1 MSHMSIRLRVA
12 AVSVALACAAVGLW
26 GQGAASALAEDLPVG
41 SLSLA
46 PADAAFYSATLR
58 GKEQYDL
65 VMQSNAWKKL
75 KNMPTVQ
82 MGMMFLQFQLA
93 DPESPV
99 AKAKEMLDA
108 PENQELVA
116 LLADM
121 AGEEMFV
128 YGSADYLDL
137 IDLFQ
142 SINTNN
148 QFGPIIAAMQGE
160 DADGDAAA
168 AQQERVLKVLAEN
181 IDSLVVPDTVFGF
194 KVTKSDE
201 AMSQLERLEKVLTEM
216 IAEEPKL
223 EGSLTRKKIGDTE
236 YLSLILTGEM
246 IPWEEIEDQLP
257 EGEDRDK
264 IVEHV
269 KEMTL
274 EIVIGLQDEYVIVSI
289 GDNAEHLATLG
300 EGDTLSGVDEMEK
313 LSEHADE
320 RLTGIG
326 YASEALMTR
335 ASSTKEDLDSLKD
348 LAEQLL
354 ADAEVDEDLKERIK
368 ADVAELTEDMVV
380 YIPEPG
386 AIASIAFL
394 NETGTESF
402 TYNWGTNPMIDGG
415 QVLSMLNHVGSD
427 PLVACVARGKYS
439 PDSYATLVKW
449 LKKGHGYF
457 EDFGLPQMEEEE
469 RDKYAAIWPVLVPL
483 LERLDTITGTKFL
496 PAMAD
501 GQSAF
506 VLDAKMSSNNWIK
519 SLPVTA
525 EELPLI
531 EPAIVCGVTDAK
543 MLVEAMSEYRTLVN
557 DTLDKLEEVSD
568 GEAKTDFRLEA
579 PEMRKFDA
587 GDVYFYRLPEEA
599 GVEKRL
605 APNGGLSES
614 VAVLSISPRT
624 TVRLLESTPME
635 LDGPLAEAGEHPG
648 FGACYVNVA
657 GLLDALTPWIDLGIR
672 VGVSQFEGSAQDSN
686 RVAQKEAE
694 EGEEEKPAEES
705 PEADAPAD
713 DAGPV
718 IGDPANDT
726 PTVRQII
733 SQVHDAIDVFKVFQS
748 YQSFSYLD
756 DDIQV
761 THGQWQ
767 MTDTE

>member
-1 MSHMSIRLRVA
+1 MSRMSIRFRVA
-12 AVSVALACAAVGLW
+12 AVSVALACATVVLW
-26 GQGAASALAEDLPVG
+26 GQQVASAIADDLPVD

-75 KNMPTVQ
+75 KNMPAVQ
-82 MGMMFLQFQLA
+82 MGMMFLQFQLS
-93 DPESPV
+93 DPQSPV
-99 AKAKEMLDA
+99 AQAKEALEA
-108 PENQELVA
+108 PENQELLA

-142 SINTNN
+142 TINTNN
-148 QFGPIIAAMQGE
+148 QFAPIIAAMRGE
-160 DADGDAAA
+160 DTQADAAA
-168 AQQERVLKVLAEN
+168 AQQAQMLKVLSEN
-181 IDSLVVPDTVFGF
+181 IDSLVVPDTIFGF
-194 KVTKSDE
+194 KITKSDE
-201 AMSQLERLEKVLTEM
+201 AMSQLERLEKVLTDL
-216 IAEEPKL
+216 IAQEEKL
-223 EGSLTRKKIGDTE
+223 TGSFSRKKIGDTE
-236 YLSLILTGEM
+236 YLSLVLNGEM
-246 IPWEEIEDQLP
+246 IPWEEIEEELP
-257 EGEDRDK
+257 EGEERDK
-264 IVEHV
+264 IVAHI

-274 EIVIGLQDEYVIVSI
+274 EIVIGVRGEYVILSI

-300 EGDTLSGVDEMEK
+300 EGDTLSGVDEIDK
-313 LSEHADE
+313 LSEFANE
-320 RLTGIG
+320 RLTGVG
-326 YASEALMTR
+326 YASEELMTR
-335 ASSTKEDLDSLKD
+335 ASSTKEDLDSLGE

-354 ADAEVDEDLKERIK
+354 VDAEVDDNLKDRIK
-368 ADVAELTEDMVV
+368 ADVAELAEDVAV

-386 AIASIAFL
+386 AVASIAFL
-394 NETGTESF
+394 NDTGTESF
-402 TYNWGTNPMIDGG
+402 TYNWGTNPIIDGS
-415 QVLSMLNHVGSD
+415 QVLSLLNHVGSD
-427 PLVACVARGKYS
+427 PLVACASRGKYS
-439 PDSYATLVKW
+439 PESYATLVKW
-449 LKKGHGYF
+449 LKKAHGYF

-469 RDKYAAIWPVLVPL
+469 RDKYAAIWPQLIPL

-519 SLPVTA
+519 STPVTA

-543 MLVEAMSEYRTLVN
+543 MLVEAMGEYRTLVN
-557 DTLDKLEEVSD
+557 DTLDKLEEISG

-614 VAVLSISPRT
+614 VGVLSISPRT
-624 TVRLLESTPME
+624 TVRLLESKPMD
-635 LDGPLAEAGEHPG
+635 LDGPLAEAAEHPG
-648 FGACYVNVA
+648 YGACYVNLA
-657 GLLDALTPWIDLGIR
+657 GLMDALTPWIDLGIR
-672 VGVSQFEGSAQDSN
+672 VGVSQFEGSHQDPA
-686 RVAQKEAE
+686 RVFQNDE
-694 EGEEEKPAEES
+694 ETEG
-705 PEADAPAD
+705 ADAPAAD
-713 DAGPV
+713 DAPAEEGGLL
-718 IGDPANDT
+718 GDPANDS
-726 PTVRQII
+726 PSVRQIM
-733 SQVHDAIDVFKVFQS
+733 SQVHDAIEVIKVFRV
-748 YQSFSYLD
+748 YQSFSYLE

-767 MTDTE
+767 ITDAE

>member
-1 MSHMSIRLRVA
+1 MSRMSIRLRVA
-12 AVSVALACAAVGLW
+12 AVGVALACATVGLW
-26 GQGAASALAEDLPVG
+26 GQGTTSALADDLPVG

-46 PADAAFYSATLR
+46 PADAVFYSATLR

-82 MGMMFLQFQLA
+82 MGMMFLQFQLS
-93 DPESPV
+93 DPQSPV
-99 AKAKEMLDA
+99 AQAKEMLEA

-137 IDLFQ
+137 IELFQ
-142 SINTNN
+142 TINTNN
-148 QFGPIIAAMQGE
+148 QFAPIIAAMQGQ
-160 DADGDAAA
+160 DAQADVAA
-168 AQQERVLKVLAEN
+168 AQQEQMMKVLAEN

-194 KVTKSDE
+194 KITKSDE
-201 AMSQLERLEKVLTEM
+201 AMSQLERLEKVLTDL
-216 IAEEPKL
+216 IAQEPKL
-223 EGSLTRKKIGDTE
+223 EGSFSRKKIGDTE

-246 IPWEEIEDQLP
+246 IPWEEIEEELP
-257 EGEDRDK
+257 EGEERDK
-264 IVEHV
+264 IVGHI

-274 EIVIGLQDEYVIVSI
+274 EIVIGVRGEYVLLSI
-289 GDNAEHLATLG
+289 GDSAEHLATLG
-300 EGDTLSGVDEMEK
+300 EGDTLAGVDEMDK
-313 LSEHADE
+313 LSEFADE

-326 YASEALMTR
+326 YASEALMTKV
-335 ASSTKEDLDSLKD
+335 SSTKEDLDSLTD
-348 LAEQLL
+348 LAEKLL
-354 ADAEVDEDLKERIK
+354 ADAEVDDNLKDRIK
-368 ADVAELTEDMVV
+368 ADVAELTEDMAV

-386 AIASIAFL
+386 AVASIAFM
-394 NETGTESF
+394 NDTGTESF
-402 TYNWGTNPMIDGG
+402 TYNWGTNPIIDGT
-415 QVLSMLNHVGSD
+415 QVLSLLNHVGSD
-427 PLVACVARGKYS
+427 PLVACVSRGKYS

-449 LKKGHGYF
+449 LKKAHGYF

-469 RDKYAAIWPVLVPL
+469 RDKYTAIWPELVPL

-506 VLDAKMSSNNWIK
+506 VLDAKMSSNNWVK
-519 SLPVTA
+519 TTPVTA

-543 MLVEAMSEYRTLVN
+543 MLVEAMAEYRTLVN
-557 DTLDKLEEVSD
+557 DTLDKLEEISN
-568 GEAKTDFRLEA
+568 GEAKTEFRLEA
-579 PEMRKFDA
+579 PELRKFDA

-624 TVRLLESTPME
+624 TVRLLESTPMD
-635 LDGPLAEAGEHPG
+635 LDGPLAEAAENPG
-648 FGACYVNVA
+648 FGACYVNLA
-657 GLLDALTPWIDLGIR
+657 GLMDALTPWIDLGIR
-672 VGVSQFEGSAQDSN
+672 IGVDQFEGSHKDPGQVFQNEEETEEGADTP
-686 RVAQKEAE
+686 AAE
-694 EGEEEKPAEES
+694 EAPAEE
-705 PEADAPAD
+705 
-713 DAGPV
+713 AGGLL
-718 IGDPANDT
+718 GDPANDS
-726 PTVRQII
+726 PTVRQIM
-733 SQVHDAIDVFKVFQS
+733 SQVHDAIDVIKVFQA
-748 YQSFSYLD
+748 YQSFSYIE

-767 MTDTE
+767 IMDAE